1 MAMLRKQQILLIF
14 SITLLSFGVALAQS
28 GRRST
33 PGSPPTT
40 TTTTPSTPGAKPV
53 EKKATADTK
62 LQLLVGIY
70 RAGAFTT
77 TPYYVYD
84 TVLEDCL
91 RRLTEAEVVFANSGG
106 NDMNRS
112 EAIKAAKQETTRWVV
127 SLEVKSF
134 FAESGRQIK
143 PEQDELFVEYVVVE
157 PVTGKI
163 KHSGRTQRHIYQS
176 GRGGNSLPTTK
187 GGPNY
192 SEYSIKQAA
201 LEAADK
207 ILAGFDIKVREMY

>member
-1 MAMLRKQQILLIF
+1 MLRKQHFLLLI
-14 SITLLSFGVALAQS
+14 SITLLTWGGAQAQS

-33 PGSPPTT
+33 PGSTT
-40 TTTTPSTPGAKPV
+40 TTTTAPSTPAAKTA
-53 EKKATADTK
+53 EKKPGAEPR
-62 LQLLVGIY
+62 LQLLVGIN
-70 RAGAFTT
+70 RADAFTI

-84 TVLEDCL
+84 TLLADCIK
-91 RRLTEAEVVFANSGG
+91 RLGDAEMVFANSGG
-106 NDMNRS
+106 NTMNRS
-112 EAIKAAKQETTRWVV
+112 AAVKAAREETTRWVV
-127 SLEVKSF
+127 SLEVKSL
-134 FAESGRQIK
+134 FAESGQQIK
-143 PEQDELFVEYVVVE
+143 PEQDELFVEYTVVE

-163 KHSGRTQRHIYQS
+163 KRSGRTQRHIYQS

-207 ILAGFDIKVREMY
+207 ILAGFDIKVP

>member
-1 MAMLRKQQILLIF
+1 MLRKRQFLFLISIALL
-14 SITLLSFGVALAQS
+14 TVGVAQAQS

-33 PGSPPTT
+33 GGTT
-40 TTTTPSTPGAKPV
+40 TTTGTTATAPAGAKTA
-53 EKKATADTK
+53 EKKPAAEPK
-62 LQLLVGIY
+62 LQLLVGIN
-70 RAGAFTT
+70 RADAFTI

-84 TVLEDCL
+84 TLLADCIK
-91 RRLTEAEVVFANSGG
+91 RLSDAEIVFVNTGSNS
-106 NDMNRS
+106 MNRS
-112 EAIKAAKQETTRWVV
+112 AAIKAAKEETTRWVV

-192 SEYSIKQAA
+192 SEYSIRQAA

-207 ILAGFDIKVREMY
+207 ILAGFDIKVRDSTF